1 MHVWYNCGWVAAMK
15 DETGDSMPS
24 LVGRQQEA
32 ALLWSR
38 FETAV
43 SGRCDVTCVTG
54 EPGIGKTRLLEEMAA
69 RAARTGAVV
78 LWGGASAVE
87 GMPPYLPFLEA
98 LGQHIQVTAPDRL
111 RDQVGPA
118 ASILVTILPGLA
130 MRLGEFPDGYPL
142 PAEQARL
149 RLFEAV
155 GGFLTAI
162 AASSAAIAASSPG
175 GLLLV
180 FDDLQWADAASLDLL
195 CHVARRRAGARVLIL
210 GAYRAG
216 EVEQNPALERA
227 LAELSRLRALTTL
240 TLAPLQAKEIVAL
253 AAKYLGGPVDPTAGQ
268 VLYTHSEG
276 NPFFAEELLRG
287 WQETGVLT
295 CRRAGPHAHPCWTLN
310 MPLESGLPPS
320 IVGAIR
326 QRLARLAPAVVDHL
340 RIAAII
346 GRTFSTV
353 LLAEVEGREA
363 EALEEELLAAERA
376 HLIRGDRAG
385 VFTFGHDKVRECL
398 YAEVSSARRRRLHGQ
413 IGLALET
420 RSTQESTQRLAE
432 LAIHFAR
439 SDDRA
444 RGVDYSRRAAEQAL
458 RACAPREAI
467 AHYQAALDLLEPD
480 DERRGDLLLALGE
493 AALPAA
499 AAEQA
504 ISACQSAQSWF
515 KQTGDLSAAARAA
528 HILGLAYR
536 RMGAPL
542 AAQAALERSLAL
554 LEQGGVAGAETVH
567 VLADLADLLGVVL
580 GRHEEALIYG
590 RRALE
595 IAHSLGD
602 GHLEAAAGRAVGFLL
617 VRENDIPA
625 GLPLLERGLALAEAS
640 GDLAEAAECCT
651 CLAQAYCWTAELE
664 RSQRVSLR
672 REELTRRGQ
681 LLYHACYVHTWLA
694 FLHAAQGAWVEAEQR
709 LAQAQP
715 AVESVTGDEPLAFL
729 RQVQG
734 YLAYQRGD
742 YSMAEQEFRAAMETF
757 RGQDPGEL
765 VLCLG
770 PLGLTLLV
778 TGRRQA
784 VQACMDEQ
792 EALIASL
799 SPGYLPTLSARGCLA
814 LMAVA
819 LDDGERAARYYP
831 DLLAC
836 RGQHHWFLVD
846 RILGQIALLRGDWPA
861 AAAHLADAEAIAQRE
876 GLWPEMGRILLA
888 QANLSLAQGG
898 PRSGACARRLLG
910 RALALYQKLGLD
922 GEARH
927 VRARLRDLPRQP
939 GAPAPIPLP
948 AGLTPREV
956 EVLRLVAAG
965 RSNRQIAQE
974 LALSESTVAKHLTSI
989 FNKVGVDNRA
999 AAAAFAIRHGVA

>member
-1 MHVWYNCGWVAAMK
+1 MK
-15 DETGDSMPS
+15 DETSNPRPA
-24 LVGRQQEA
+24 LVGRQREA

-38 FETAV
+38 FETAI

-78 LWGGASAVE
+78 LWGGASAAE

-98 LGQHIQVTAPDRL
+98 LGQYIQMTASDRL

-118 ASILVTILPGLA
+118 ASILVTILPELA
-130 MRLGEFPDGYPL
+130 VRLGEFPDGYPL

-155 GGFLTAI
+155 GGFL
-162 AASSAAIAASSPG
+162 AAIAASSPG

-180 FDDLQWADAASLDLL
+180 LDDLQWADAASLDLL
-195 CHVARRRAGARVLIL
+195 CHVARRRMGARVSIL
-210 GAYRAG
+210 SAYREG
-216 EVEQNPALERA
+216 EIGQNPALERA

-240 TLAPLQAKEIVAL
+240 TLAPLRADEIAVL
-253 AAKYLGGPVDPTAGQ
+253 AADYLGGPVAPIVGQ
-268 VLYTHSEG
+268 ALHTHSEG

-287 WQETGVLT
+287 WLEAGALT
-295 CRRAGPHAHPCWTLN
+295 SRRDGPHAHPCWTLD
-310 MPLESGLPPS
+310 MPLESALPPS

-326 QRLARLAPAVVDHL
+326 QRLAQLAPAVVDHL

-346 GRTFSTV
+346 GRTFTTA

-363 EALEEELLAAERA
+363 EEVEEELLAAERA
-376 HLIRGDRAG
+376 HLIRDNRAG

-398 YAEVSSARRRRLHGQ
+398 YAEVSNTRRRRLHGQ
-413 IGLALET
+413 IGLALEA
-420 RSTQESTQRLAE
+420 RSTRESTQRLAE
-432 LAIHFAR
+432 MAFHFSR

-444 RGVDYSRRAAEQAL
+444 RGIDYARRAAEQAL
-458 RACAPREAI
+458 RACAPREAM

-515 KQTGDLSAAARAA
+515 KQTGHLSAAARAA
-528 HILGLAYR
+528 RVLGLAYR

-542 AAQAALERSLAL
+542 VAEAALERSLAL
-554 LEQGGVAGAETVH
+554 LEQAGVAGAETVH

-580 GRHEEALIYG
+580 GRHGEALNHG

-595 IAHSLGD
+595 IARSLGD

-625 GLPLLERGLALAEAS
+625 GLPLLERGLALAEADD
-640 GDLAEAAECCT
+640 DLAEAAECCT

-672 REELTRRGQ
+672 REELTRHGQ

-694 FLHAAQGAWVEAEQR
+694 FLHAAQGAWTEAEQR

-715 AVESVTGDEPLAFL
+715 AVESVAGDEPLAFL
-729 RQVQG
+729 HQVRG
-734 YLAYQRGD
+734 YLAYQRDD
-742 YSMAEQEFRAAMETF
+742 YSLAEQEFRAAVETF

-770 PLGLTLLV
+770 PLGLTLLA

-799 SPGYLPTLSARGCLA
+799 SPGCLPTLSARGCLA

-846 RILGQIALLRGDWPA
+846 RILGQIALLQGDWPA
-861 AAAHLADAEAIAQRE
+861 AALHLDDAEAIAQRE
-876 GLWPEMGRILLA
+876 GLWPEMSRILLA
-888 QANLSLAQGG
+888 QADLSLAQGG
-898 PRSGACARRLLG
+898 PGSGARARSLLG
-910 RALALYQKLGLD
+910 RALALYKKLGLD
-922 GEARH
+922 GEARR
-927 VRARLRDLPRQP
+927 VRTRLRGLPRQP
-939 GAPAPIPLP
+939 GDPAAAPLP
-948 AGLTPREV
+948 ARLTPREAQ
-956 EVLRLVAAG
+956 VLRLVAAG

-999 AAAAFAIRHGVA
+999 AAAVFAIRHGLA

>member
-1 MHVWYNCGWVAAMK
+1 MK
-15 DETGDSMPS
+15 DETGNSRPA

-38 FETAV
+38 FETAIG
-43 SGRCDVTCVTG
+43 GRCDVTCVTG

-78 LWGGASAVE
+78 LWGGVSAVE

-98 LGQHIQVTAPDRL
+98 LGQYIQATAPDRL

-118 ASILVTILPGLA
+118 ASILVTILPELA
-130 MRLGEFPDGYPL
+130 VRLSEFPGGYSL

-155 GGFLTAI
+155 GGFLMAI
-162 AASSAAIAASSPG
+162 AASAPG

-180 FDDLQWADAASLDLL
+180 LDDLQWADATSLDLL
-195 CHVARRRAGARVLIL
+195 CHVARRCVGARVLIL
-210 GAYRAG
+210 GAYREG
-216 EVEQNPALERA
+216 EVGQNPALERT
-227 LAELSRLRALTTL
+227 LAELNRLRALTTL
-240 TLAPLQAKEIVAL
+240 TLAPLRAEEIAVL
-253 AAKYLGGPVDPTAGQ
+253 AAGYLGGPVAPIVGQ
-268 VLYTHSEG
+268 ALHTHSEG

-287 WQETGVLT
+287 WLEAGVLT
-295 CRRAGPHAHPCWTLN
+295 FHRDGPHAHPCWTLT
-310 MPLESGLPPS
+310 MPLESALPPS

-326 QRLARLAPAVVDHL
+326 QRLARLTPVVVDHL
-340 RIAAII
+340 RVTAII
-346 GRTFSTV
+346 GRTFTTA

-363 EALEEELLAAERA
+363 EEVEEELLAAERA
-376 HLIRGDRAG
+376 HLIRSDQAG
-385 VFTFGHDKVRECL
+385 AFTFGHDKVRECL

-413 IGLALET
+413 IGLALEA
-420 RSTQESTQRLAE
+420 RSAQESTQRLAE
-432 LAIHFAR
+432 LAFHFAR

-444 RGVDYSRRAAEQAL
+444 RGVGYSQCAAEQAL
-458 RACAPREAI
+458 RACASQEAV

-480 DERRGDLLLALGE
+480 DERRGDLSLALGE
-493 AALPAA
+493 AALLAA

-504 ISACQSAQSWF
+504 IAACQAAQAWF
-515 KQTGDLSAAARAA
+515 QDVGDLTATARAA
-528 HILGLAYR
+528 HVLGLAYR

-542 AAQAALERSLAL
+542 AAQAAMERSLAL
-554 LEQGGVAGAETVH
+554 LDHAGVAGAETAR

-580 GRHEEALIYG
+580 GQHEDALVCG

-595 IAHSLGD
+595 VAQRLGD
-602 GHLEAAAGRAVGFLL
+602 DSLEVAAGRAVGFLL

-694 FLHAAQGAWVEAEQR
+694 FLYAAQGAWAEAEQR
-709 LAQAQP
+709 LAQAQL
-715 AVESVTGDEPLAFL
+715 AIESVAGDEPLAFL
-729 RQVQG
+729 RQVRG
-734 YLAYQRGD
+734 YLAYQCGD
-742 YSMAEQEFRAAMETF
+742 YALAEREFRAAVETF

-778 TGRRQA
+778 MGQRQA
-784 VQACMDEQ
+784 AQACMDEQ
-792 EALIASL
+792 KALIAAL
-799 SPGYLPTLSARGCLA
+799 SPGYLSTLSAQGCLA

-819 LDDGERAARYYP
+819 LGDGERAAHYYP

-836 RGQHHWFLVD
+836 QGQHHWFLVD
-846 RILGQIALLRGDWPA
+846 RILGQIATLRGDWPA
-861 AAAHLADAEAIAQRE
+861 AAVHLADAEAIAQRE

-888 QANLSLAQGG
+888 QADLSLAQGG
-898 PRSGACARRLLG
+898 SGSVTRARSVLG
-910 RALALYQKLGLD
+910 QALALYQKLGLD
-922 GEARH
+922 GEARR
-927 VRARLRDLPRQP
+927 VRARLCDLPRQP
-939 GAPAPIPLP
+939 GAPAAVPLP
-948 AGLTPREV
+948 AGLTPREA

-965 RSNRQIAQE
+965 RSNREIGRE
-974 LALSESTVAKHLTSI
+974 LAISESTVAKHLTSI
-989 FNKVGVDNRA
+989 FNKIGVDNRTA
-999 AAAAFAIRHGVA
+999 ATAFAIRHSLA

>member
-1 MHVWYNCGWVAAMK
+1 MK
-15 DETGDSMPS
+15 DEAGDSRPA
-24 LVGRQQEA
+24 LVGRQREV

-69 RAARTGAVV
+69 RAARAGAVR
-78 LWGGASAVE
+78 LWGGASAVK

-98 LGQHIQVTAPDRL
+98 LGQYIQVTAPNRL

-118 ASILVTILPGLA
+118 ASILVTILPELA
-130 MRLGEFPDGYPL
+130 VRLGEFPDGYPL

-162 AASSAAIAASSPG
+162 AASAPG
-175 GLLLV
+175 GLLFVL
-180 FDDLQWADAASLDLL
+180 DDLQWADAASLDLL
-195 CHVARRRAGARVLIL
+195 CHVARRRTGARVLIL
-210 GAYRAG
+210 GAYREG
-216 EVEQNPALERA
+216 EVGQNPALERA
-227 LAELSRLRALTTL
+227 LAELNRLRVLTTL
-240 TLAPLQAKEIVAL
+240 TLAPLRAEEIAAL
-253 AAKYLGGPVDPTAGQ
+253 AADYLGGPVAAVVGQ
-268 VLYTHSEG
+268 ALHTHSEG

-287 WQETGVLT
+287 WLEAGVLT
-295 CRRAGPHAHPCWTLN
+295 SHRDRPHVHPCWTLT
-310 MPLESGLPPS
+310 MPLESALPPS

-326 QRLARLAPAVVDHL
+326 QRLARLKPAVVDHL
-340 RIAAII
+340 RVAAII
-346 GRTFSTV
+346 GRTFATA
-353 LLAEVEGREA
+353 LLAEVESREA
-363 EALEEELLAAERA
+363 EEVEEELLAAERA

-398 YAEVSSARRRRLHGQ
+398 CAEVSSARRRRLHGQ
-413 IGLALET
+413 IGLALEA
-420 RSTQESTQRLAE
+420 RSAQESTHRLAE

-458 RACAPREAI
+458 HAYAPREAV
-467 AHYQAALDLLEPD
+467 AHYQAALDLLEPG
-480 DERRGDLLLALGE
+480 DERRGDLLLALGQ

-504 ISACQSAQSWF
+504 ISACQSAQAWF
-515 KQTGDLSAAARAA
+515 KQTGDLAAAARAA
-528 HILGLAYR
+528 HALGLAYR

-554 LEQGGVAGAETVH
+554 MEQGRVAGAETVH

-580 GRHEEALIYG
+580 GRHEEALTYG

-595 IAHSLGD
+595 IARSLGD
-602 GHLEAAAGRAVGFLL
+602 GPREAAAGRAVGFLL
-617 VRENDIPA
+617 VRGNDIPA
-625 GLPLLERGLALAEAS
+625 GLPLLERGLVLAEAS

-664 RSQRVSLR
+664 RSECVSLR
-672 REELTRRGQ
+672 REELTRLGQ

-694 FLHAAQGAWVEAEQR
+694 FLYATQGTWAEAEQR

-715 AVESVTGDEPLAFL
+715 AVESVAGDEPLAFL
-729 RQVQG
+729 RQVRG

-742 YSMAEQEFRAAMETF
+742 YSLAEQEFRAAVETF

-778 TGRRQA
+778 TGQRQA
-784 VQACMDEQ
+784 VQECIDEQ
-792 EALIASL
+792 EALIATL
-799 SPGYLPTLSARGCLA
+799 SPGCLPTLSARGCLA
-814 LMAVA
+814 LMAVT
-819 LDDGERAARYYP
+819 LGDGERATHYYP

-846 RILGQIALLRGDWPA
+846 RILGQIATLRDDWPA

-876 GLWPEMGRILLA
+876 GLGPEMGRILLA
-888 QANLSLAQGG
+888 QADLSLAQGG
-898 PRSGACARRLLG
+898 PRSAARARRLLG

-922 GEARH
+922 GEVAR

-939 GAPAPIPLP
+939 GAPAPTPLP
-948 AGLTPREV
+948 AGLSPREA

-974 LALSESTVAKHLTSI
+974 LAISASTVAKHMTSI
-989 FNKVGVDNRA
+989 FNKVGVGNRA
-999 AAAAFAIRHGVA
+999 AAAAFAIRHGLA

>member
-1 MHVWYNCGWVAAMK
+1 MMK
-15 DETGDSMPS
+15 DGTGDSRRA
-24 LVGRQQEA
+24 LIGRQQEA

-38 FETAV
+38 FEMAI

-54 EPGIGKTRLLEEMAA
+54 EPGIGKTCLLEEMAA
-69 RAARTGAVV
+69 RATRAGAVV

-98 LGQHIQVTAPDRL
+98 LGQYIQVTAPDRL
-111 RDQVGPA
+111 RDQVGLV
-118 ASILVTILPGLA
+118 ASILVTILPELA
-130 MRLGEFPDGYPL
+130 VRLGEFPDGHPL

-162 AASSAAIAASSPG
+162 AASAPG

-180 FDDLQWADAASLDLL
+180 LDDLQWADAASLDLL
-195 CHVARRRAGARVLIL
+195 CHVARRRTGARVSIL
-210 GAYRAG
+210 GACRAG
-216 EVEQNPALERA
+216 EVEQNPALEWA

-240 TLAPLQAKEIVAL
+240 TLAPLQAEEIAVL
-253 AAKYLGGPVDPTAGQ
+253 AAGYLGGPVDPAAGQ
-268 VLYTHSEG
+268 ALYTHSEG

-287 WQETGVLT
+287 WLEAGVLSSH
-295 CRRAGPHAHPCWTLN
+295 RDGPHGRPCWTLM

-326 QRLARLAPAVVDHL
+326 QRLARLTPAVIDHL
-340 RIAAII
+340 RVAAII
-346 GRTFSTV
+346 GRTFASA

-363 EALEEELLAAERA
+363 EAVEEELLAAERV

-398 YAEVSSARRRRLHGQ
+398 YAEVSNARRRRLHGQ
-413 IGLALET
+413 IGLALEVCAA
-420 RSTQESTQRLAE
+420 QESTQRLAE
-432 LAIHFAR
+432 LAFHFSR

-458 RACAPREAI
+458 RACAPREAM
-467 AHYQAALDLLEPD
+467 AHYQVALDLLEPN

-499 AAEQA
+499 AAERA
-504 ISACQSAQSWF
+504 VSACQTAQAWF
-515 KQTGDLSAAARAA
+515 KRAGNLAAAARAA
-528 HILGLAYR
+528 YVLGLAHR

-554 LEQGGVAGAETVH
+554 LEHAGVPAPESVH

-580 GRHEEALIYG
+580 GRHEEALVYG
-590 RRALE
+590 KRALE
-595 IAHSLGD
+595 IARGLGD
-602 GHLEAAAGRAVGFLL
+602 DTLEAAAGRVVGFLL
-617 VRENDIPA
+617 VRENDIPV
-625 GLPLLERGLALAEAS
+625 GLPLLEHGLALAEAS
-640 GDLAEAAECCT
+640 GDLAIAADFCA
-651 CLAQAYCWTAELE
+651 CLAQAYCWIGEME
-664 RSQRVSLR
+664 HSRQVSLR
-672 REELTRRGQ
+672 REELTRRGG

-694 FLHAAQGAWVEAEQR
+694 FLHVTRGGWAEAERR

-715 AVESVTGDEPLAFL
+715 AVESVAAAEPLALL
-729 RQVQG
+729 RQMRG
-734 YLAYQRGD
+734 YLSYQRGD
-742 YSMAEQEFRAAMETF
+742 CALAEREFRAAVDTF

-770 PLGLTLLV
+770 PLGMALLA
-778 TGRRQA
+778 TGQRQA
-784 VQACMDEQ
+784 AQACVDEQ
-792 EALIASL
+792 ETLIATL
-799 SPGYLPTLSARGCLA
+799 SPGCLPTLSARGCLA

-819 LDDGERAARYYP
+819 LGDGERAARYYA

-846 RILGQIALLRGDWPA
+846 RILGQIALLRGDWLA
-861 AAAHLADAEAIAQRE
+861 ASAHLADAEAIAQRE

-888 QANLSLAQGG
+888 QADLSLAQGG
-898 PRSGACARRLLG
+898 PWSGARARGLLG
-910 RALALYQKLGLD
+910 QAQAIYRKLGLD
-922 GEARH
+922 GEARR
-927 VRARLRDLPRQP
+927 VRARLRGLPPQP

-948 AGLTPREV
+948 AGITPREA

-965 RSNRQIAQE
+965 RRNREIAQE

-999 AAAAFAIRHGVA
+999 AAAVFAIRHGLA

>member
-1 MHVWYNCGWVAAMK
+1 MK
-15 DETGDSMPS
+15 DETSNPRPA
-24 LVGRQQEA
+24 LVGRQREA

-38 FETAV
+38 FETAI

-78 LWGGASAVE
+78 LWGGASAAE

-98 LGQHIQVTAPDRL
+98 LGQYIQMTASDRL

-118 ASILVTILPGLA
+118 ASILVTILPELA
-130 MRLGEFPDGYPL
+130 VRLGEFPDGYPL

-155 GGFLTAI
+155 GGFL
-162 AASSAAIAASSPG
+162 AAIAASSPG

-180 FDDLQWADAASLDLL
+180 LDDLQWADAASLDLL
-195 CHVARRRAGARVLIL
+195 CHVARRRMGARVSIL
-210 GAYRAG
+210 SAYREG
-216 EVEQNPALERA
+216 EIGQNPALERA

-240 TLAPLQAKEIVAL
+240 TLAPLRADEIAVL
-253 AAKYLGGPVDPTAGQ
+253 AADYLGGPVASIVGQ
-268 VLYTHSEG
+268 ALHTHSEG

-287 WQETGVLT
+287 WLEAGALT
-295 CRRAGPHAHPCWTLN
+295 SRRDGPHAHPCWTLD
-310 MPLESGLPPS
+310 MPLESALPPS

-326 QRLARLAPAVVDHL
+326 QRLAQLAPAVVDHL

-346 GRTFSTV
+346 GRTFTTA

-363 EALEEELLAAERA
+363 EEVEEELLAAERA
-376 HLIRGDRAG
+376 HLIRDNRAG

-398 YAEVSSARRRRLHGQ
+398 YAEVSNTRRRRLHGQ
-413 IGLALET
+413 IGLALEA
-420 RSTQESTQRLAE
+420 RSTRESTQRLAE
-432 LAIHFAR
+432 MAFHFSR

-444 RGVDYSRRAAEQAL
+444 RGIDYARRAAEQAL
-458 RACAPREAI
+458 RACAPREAM

-515 KQTGDLSAAARAA
+515 KQTGHLSAAARAA
-528 HILGLAYR
+528 RVLGLAYR

-542 AAQAALERSLAL
+542 VAEAALERSLAL
-554 LEQGGVAGAETVH
+554 LEQAGVAGAETVH

-580 GRHEEALIYG
+580 GRHGEALNHG

-595 IAHSLGD
+595 IARSLGD
-602 GHLEAAAGRAVGFLL
+602 SHLEAAAGRAVGFLL
-617 VRENDIPA
+617 VRGNDVPA
-625 GLPLLERGLALAEAS
+625 GLPLLERGLALAEADD
-640 GDLAEAAECCT
+640 DLAEAAECCT
-651 CLAQAYCWTAELE
+651 CLAQAHCWTAELE

-694 FLHAAQGAWVEAEQR
+694 FLYAAQGAWAEAEQR

-715 AVESVTGDEPLAFL
+715 AVESVAGDEPLAFL
-729 RQVQG
+729 HQVRG
-734 YLAYQRGD
+734 YLAYQRDD
-742 YSMAEQEFRAAMETF
+742 YALAEQEFRAAVETF

-770 PLGLTLLV
+770 PLGLTLLA

-799 SPGYLPTLSARGCLA
+799 SPGCLPTLSARGCLA

-846 RILGQIALLRGDWPA
+846 RILGQIALLQGDWPA
-861 AAAHLADAEAIAQRE
+861 AALHLDDAEAIAQRE
-876 GLWPEMGRILLA
+876 GLWPEMSRILLA
-888 QANLSLAQGG
+888 QADLSLAQGG
-898 PRSGACARRLLG
+898 PGSGARARSLLG

-922 GEARH
+922 GEARR
-927 VRARLRDLPRQP
+927 VRTRLRGLPRQP
-939 GAPAPIPLP
+939 GDPAAAPLP
-948 AGLTPREV
+948 ARLTPREAQ
-956 EVLRLVAAG
+956 VLRLVAAG

-999 AAAAFAIRHGVA
+999 AAAVFAIRHGLA

>member
-1 MHVWYNCGWVAAMK
+1 MK
-15 DETGDSMPS
+15 GETGNSRPA

-32 ALLWSR
+32 TLLWSR
-38 FETAV
+38 FETAI

-98 LGQHIQVTAPDRL
+98 LGQYIQVTAPDRL

-118 ASILVTILPGLA
+118 APILVTILPELA
-130 MRLGEFPDGYPL
+130 ARLGEFPDGYPL

-155 GGFLTAI
+155 GGFLMAI
-162 AASSAAIAASSPG
+162 AASAPG

-180 FDDLQWADAASLDLL
+180 FDDLQWADAASLGLL
-195 CHVARRRAGARVLIL
+195 CHVARRCMDARVLIL
-210 GAYRAG
+210 GAYRGG
-216 EVEQNPALERA
+216 EVGQNPALERA
-227 LAELSRLRALTTL
+227 LAELNRLRVLTTL
-240 TLAPLQAKEIVAL
+240 TLAPLRAEEIAVL
-253 AAKYLGGPVDPTAGQ
+253 AAGYLGGPVDPAAGQ
-268 VLYTHSEG
+268 ALYTHSEG

-287 WQETGVLT
+287 WQEIGVLT
-295 CRRAGPHAHPCWTLN
+295 CRRTGPRALSCWTLN
-310 MPLESGLPPS
+310 MPSESALPPS

-326 QRLARLAPAVVDHL
+326 QRLARLAPVVVDHL

-346 GRTFSTV
+346 GRTFSTA

-363 EALEEELLAAERA
+363 EAVEEKLLAAERA

-385 VFTFGHDKVRECL
+385 VFTFGHDNIRECL

-413 IGLALET
+413 IGLALEG
-420 RSTQESTQRLAE
+420 RSTQESTQHLAE
-432 LAIHFAR
+432 LAFHFAR

-458 RACAPREAI
+458 RACAPGEAVT
-467 AHYQAALDLLEPD
+467 HYQVALDLLEPD

-499 AAEQA
+499 AAERA
-504 ISACQSAQSWF
+504 ISACQAAQAWF
-515 KQTGDLSAAARAA
+515 KHIGDLAAAARAA
-528 HILGLAYR
+528 YVLGLAYR

-554 LEQGGVAGAETVH
+554 LEYAGVAGAETVH

-580 GRHEEALIYG
+580 GRHEEALVYG
-590 RRALE
+590 KRALE
-595 IAHSLGD
+595 IARDLRD
-602 GHLEAAAGRAVGFLL
+602 DTLEAAASRAVGFLL

-640 GDLAEAAECCT
+640 SDLAEAAECCA
-651 CLAQAYCWTAELE
+651 CLAQAYGWAAELE

-694 FLHAAQGAWVEAEQR
+694 FLYAAQGAWAEAEQR

-715 AVESVTGDEPLAFL
+715 AVESVAGDEPLAFL
-729 RQVQG
+729 RQVRG
-734 YLAYQRGD
+734 YLAYQRDD
-742 YSMAEQEFRAAMETF
+742 YALAEREFRAAVKTF

-770 PLGLTLLV
+770 PLGLTLLA
-778 TGRRQA
+778 TGQWQA
-784 VQACMDEQ
+784 VQACVDEQ
-792 EALIASL
+792 EALIAAL

-814 LMAVA
+814 LMAVT
-819 LDDGERAARYYP
+819 LGDGERAAYYYR

-846 RILGQIALLRGDWPA
+846 RVLGQIALLRGDWPA
-861 AAAHLADAEAIAQRE
+861 AAAHLDDAEAIAQRE

-888 QANLSLAQGG
+888 QADLSLAQGG
-898 PRSGACARRLLG
+898 PRRAVRARNLLG
-910 RALALYQKLGLD
+910 QAQALYRKLGLD
-922 GEARH
+922 GEVRR

-939 GAPAPIPLP
+939 GAPAPTPLP
-948 AGLTPREV
+948 AGLTPREAQ
-956 EVLRLVAAG
+956 VLRLVAAG
-965 RSNRQIAQE
+965 RRNREIAQE

-999 AAAAFAIRHGVA
+999 AAAAFAIRHGLA

>member
-1 MHVWYNCGWVAAMK
+1 ME
-15 DETGDSMPS
+15 DETGNPRPA
-24 LVGRQQEA
+24 LVGRQPEA
-32 ALLWSR
+32 ALLWR
-38 FETAV
+38 HFEAAI
-43 SGRCDVTCVTG
+43 SGQCGIACVTG

-98 LGQHIQVTAPDRL
+98 LGGYIQVTAPDRL
-111 RDQVGPA
+111 RDQIGPA
-118 ASILVTILPGLA
+118 APILVTILPELA
-130 MRLGEFPDGYPL
+130 VRLGEFPDGHPL

-155 GGFLTAI
+155 GGFLTGI
-162 AASSAAIAASSPG
+162 AASASG

-180 FDDLQWADAASLDLL
+180 LDDLQWADATSLDLL
-195 CHVARRRAGARVLIL
+195 CHIARRRPCARMLIL

-216 EVEQNPALERA
+216 EIGQNPTLEWA
-227 LAELSRLRALTTL
+227 LAELNRLRALTTL
-240 TLAPLQAKEIVAL
+240 TLSPLQAEEVAVL
-253 AAKYLGGPVDPTAGQ
+253 AADYLGGPVHPSAVQ
-268 VLYTHSEG
+268 ALHAHSEG

-287 WQETGVLT
+287 WLETGALA
-295 CRRAGPHAHPCWTLN
+295 RRSNDAHTHSRWTLATPPETN
-310 MPLESGLPPS
+310 LPPS

-326 QRLARLAPAVVDHL
+326 QRLTRLDPAVVDHL
-340 RIAAII
+340 RVAAII
-346 GRTFSTV
+346 GRAFATA
-353 LLAEVEGREA
+353 LLAEVEDREA
-363 EALEEELLAAERA
+363 EEIEEALLAAERA
-376 HLIRGDRAG
+376 HLIRGDGAG
-385 VFTFGHDKVRECL
+385 GFTFGHDKVRECL
-398 YAEVSSARRRRLHGQ
+398 YAEVSSARRRRLHGR

-420 RSTQESTQRLAE
+420 RAIQEGTQRLAE
-432 LAIHFAR
+432 MAFHFAR

-444 RGVDYSRRAAEQAL
+444 RGIDYSRRAAEQAVH
-458 RACAPREAI
+458 AYAPQVAI

-493 AALPAA
+493 AALSTA

-504 ISACQSAQSWF
+504 ISACQAAQAWF
-515 KQTGDLSAAARAA
+515 QDMSDLAAAARAA
-528 HILGLAYR
+528 HILGLVHR
-536 RMGAPL
+536 RMGVPL

-554 LEQGGVAGAETVH
+554 LEHASVAGAETVR

-595 IAHSLGD
+595 IAQCLGD
-602 GHLEAAAGRAVGFLL
+602 DGLEAAAGRAVGFLL

-640 GDLAEAAECCT
+640 GDIAEAAECCA
-651 CLAQAYCWTAELE
+651 CLAQAYCWTGAME
-664 RSQRVSLR
+664 RSRQVSLR

-681 LLYHACYVHTWLA
+681 RLYHACYVHTWLA
-694 FLHAAQGAWVEAEQR
+694 FLHATRGEWAEAEQR
-709 LAQAQP
+709 LRLAQP
-715 AVESVTGDEPLAFL
+715 AVETVAGDEPLAFL
-729 RQVQG
+729 RQVRG

-742 YSMAEQEFRAAMETF
+742 YSLAGQEFRAAVQTF
-757 RGQDPGEL
+757 RGQDPGEM

-770 PLGLTLLV
+770 AFGLALLA
-778 TGRRQA
+778 TGQRQEA
-784 VQACMDEQ
+784 QACMDEQ
-792 EALIASL
+792 EALIATL
-799 SPGYLPTLSARGCLA
+799 SPGYLATLSARGCLA
-814 LMAVA
+814 LMAVE
-819 LDDGERAARYYP
+819 LGDDERAAGYYS

-846 RILGQIALLRGDWPA
+846 RILGQVALLRGDWPA
-861 AAAHLADAEAIAQRE
+861 AAAHLADAEATARRE
-876 GLWPEMGRILLA
+876 GLFPEMGRILLT
-888 QANLSLAQGG
+888 QADLSLAQGG
-898 PRSGACARRLLG
+898 PGSAARARSLLG
-910 RALALYQKLGLD
+910 EAQALYRELGLD
-922 GEARH
+922 DKVRR
-927 VRARLRDLPRQP
+927 VRARLHDLPRQP
-939 GAPAPIPLP
+939 GAPPPSPLP
-948 AGLTPREV
+948 AGLTRRES

-999 AAAAFAIRHGVA
+999 AAAAFAIRHDLA